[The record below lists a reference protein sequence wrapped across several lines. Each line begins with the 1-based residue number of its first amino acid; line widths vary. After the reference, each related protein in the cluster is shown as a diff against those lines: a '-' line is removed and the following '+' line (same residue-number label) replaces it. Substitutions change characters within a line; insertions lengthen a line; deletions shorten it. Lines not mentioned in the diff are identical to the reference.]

1 MQYIF
6 SFRDNDLEY
15 LPLRLWIGIWTTIIL
30 IILVAL
36 DASALV
42 CYITRFT
49 EENFATLIS
58 LIFIYKSIEK
68 VCIYTSLYFFKT
80 NIKIPVKFYIL
91 INAYYYLENYKIRDG

>member
-1 MQYIF
+1 MYF

-15 LPLRLWIGIWTTIIL
+15 LPLRLWIGIWTTAIL

-58 LIFIYKSIEK
+58 LIFIYKSIQK
-68 VCIYTSLYFFKT
+68 VCICSSLCIIKT
-80 NIKIPVKFYIL
+80 NVQIIQKFYI
-91 INAYYYLENYKIRDG
+91 N